1 MSLSISLSSLFP
13 LGPFLPICHHPIRLS
28 TFCFSAHRASAC
40 AQILDYYPD
49 RMNIERHP
57 VARLARNIERV
68 EKLELNRRLGKAPP
82 KKGQGKRATVAANKK
97 K

>member
-1 MSLSISLSSLFP
+1 M
-13 LGPFLPICHHPIRLS
+13 
-28 TFCFSAHRASAC
+28 
-40 AQILDYYPD
+40 DYYPD

>member
-1 MSLSISLSSLFP
+1 M
-13 LGPFLPICHHPIRLS
+13 
-28 TFCFSAHRASAC
+28 
-40 AQILDYYPD
+40 DYYPD

-97 K
+97 KCAPAISLENVMYSLVLSIVGRILVP